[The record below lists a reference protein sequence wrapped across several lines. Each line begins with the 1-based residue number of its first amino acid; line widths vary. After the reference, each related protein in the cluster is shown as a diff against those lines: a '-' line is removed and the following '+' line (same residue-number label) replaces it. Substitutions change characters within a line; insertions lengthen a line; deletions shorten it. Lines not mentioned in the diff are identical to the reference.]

1 MKSLS
6 SKLFLIRLFF
16 KTSISGNMNSSSL
29 VLTSVRCKKPNA
41 NGRVRVLFKETTK
54 RGTATELPQCQKPDV
69 VKCSFIKVNKL
80 FKRIKKK
87 NVGKTFLI
95 MKGINIRLKAIL

>member
-6 SKLFLIRLFF
+6 SKLFLIRLFIKRHQHF
-16 KTSISGNMNSSSL
+16 IRQYCFSL
-29 VLTSVRCKKPNA
+29 VLASVKCKKTND
-41 NGRVRVLFKETTK
+41 RMRVLFKETTK
-54 RGTATELPQCQKPDV
+54 RGNASVLPQCQKPEV

-87 NVGKTFLI
+87 NVGRTFLI
-95 MKGINIRLKAIL
+95 IKGINIRLKAIL